1 VTPRRIS
8 ELRAL
13 FEKATPAPWKQDKH
27 CSIWAGPST
36 IDDPGYFVASAA
48 YGIDRE
54 EADNRKN
61 DSAFIAA
68 SRTALPEALDEIE
81 RLREALEDARHEVS
95 LSYSYIDSDRDG
107 KAMKLLG
114 DLYRRLDAALGAK

>member
-68 SRTALPEALDEIE
+68 SRIALPEALDEIE
-81 RLREALEDARHEVS
+81 RLRAALEAVECTLAGERPLRLQQAFRTAR
-95 LSYSYIDSDRDG
+95 
-107 KAMKLLG
+107 
-114 DLYRRLDAALGAK
+114 AALGKP